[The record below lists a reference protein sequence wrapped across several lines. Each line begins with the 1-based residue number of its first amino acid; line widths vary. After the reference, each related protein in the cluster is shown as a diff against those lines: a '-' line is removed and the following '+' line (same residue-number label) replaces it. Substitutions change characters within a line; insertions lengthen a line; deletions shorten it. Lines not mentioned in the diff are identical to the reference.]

1 MKLFIT
7 ILIAILSTS
16 CFYNEKEE
24 NTIDEISAATNKV
37 STTNKISTD
46 KVDADK
52 MKVANKMTDKMKV
65 ADKMKATDKMADKMK
80 VADKMKATDKMA
92 DKMKVADRM
101 KATDKMADKMK
112 VADKMKATDKMAD
125 KMKVADRM
133 KATKKQKLSKEAI
146 DLVKQFGNALK
157 PALKKAIKTKGLE
170 HAVEF
175 CAVKAPEITK
185 KINQQNKE
193 WTIKRVSLKNRNPS
207 AKPDN
212 WERKVLKMFDK
223 RQSNGESAKKMAY
236 SEMVNGEFRFMKAQ
250 GVQGVCLSCHSKNIA
265 KNIKSAI
272 DKHYPNDKAIGYSLG
287 QIRGAFSLSKKL

>member
-65 ADKMKATDKMADKMK
+65 ADK
-80 VADKMKATDKMA
+80 
-92 DKMKVADRM
+92 M

>member
-1 MKLFIT
+1 LSIAL
-7 ILIAILSTS
+7 LIFFAIFL
-16 CFYNEKEE
+16 
-24 NTIDEISAATNKV
+24 
-37 STTNKISTD
+37 
-46 KVDADK
+46 
-52 MKVANKMTDKMKV
+52 
-65 ADKMKATDKMADKMK
+65 
-80 VADKMKATDKMA
+80 
-92 DKMKVADRM
+92 
-101 KATDKMADKMK
+101 
-112 VADKMKATDKMAD
+112 
-125 KMKVADRM
+125 
-133 KATKKQKLSKEAI
+133 
-146 DLVKQFGNALK
+146 
-157 PALKKAIKTKGLE
+157 LE
-170 HAVEF
+170 YAVEF

-272 DKHYPNDKAIGYSLG
+272 DKHYPNDKATGSCQTSLEL
-287 QIRGAFSLSKKL
+287 FSPNCQAWHSCYDFLNLLF

>member
-52 MKVANKMTDKMKV
+52 MADKMKVANKMTDKMKV
-65 ADKMKATDKMADKMK
+65 ADKM
-80 VADKMKATDKMA
+80 ADKMKATDKI
-92 DKMKVADRM
+92 KVAN
-101 KATDKMADKMK
+101 KM
-112 VADKMKATDKMAD
+112 TDKMAD

-170 HAVEF
+170 YAVEF

>member
-1 MKLFIT
+1 
-7 ILIAILSTS
+7 
-16 CFYNEKEE
+16 
-24 NTIDEISAATNKV
+24 
-37 STTNKISTD
+37 
-46 KVDADK
+46 
-52 MKVANKMTDKMKV
+52 
-65 ADKMKATDKMADKMK
+65 
-80 VADKMKATDKMA
+80 
-92 DKMKVADRM
+92 
-101 KATDKMADKMK
+101 
-112 VADKMKATDKMAD
+112 
-125 KMKVADRM
+125 M

-185 KINQQNKE
+185 NINQQNKE

-272 DKHYPNDKAIGYSLG
+272 DKHYPNDKATGYSLG

>member
-80 VADKMKATDKMA
+80 VANKMT
-92 DKMKVADRM
+92 
-101 KATDKMADKMK
+101 DKMK

-272 DKHYPNDKAIGYSLG
+272 DKHYPNDKATGYSLG

>member
-52 MKVANKMTDKMKV
+52 MKFTNKMTDKM
-65 ADKMKATDKMADKMK
+65 ADKMKATDKMTDKMADKMK
-80 VADKMKATDKMA
+80 VANKMTDKMKAT
-92 DKMKVADRM
+92 
-101 KATDKMADKMK
+101 
-112 VADKMKATDKMAD
+112 D

>member
-1 MKLFIT
+1 M
-7 ILIAILSTS
+7 
-16 CFYNEKEE
+16 
-24 NTIDEISAATNKV
+24 
-37 STTNKISTD
+37 
-46 KVDADK
+46 ADK

-65 ADKMKATDKMADKMK
+65 ADKM
-80 VADKMKATDKMA
+80 ADKMKATDKMKVA
-92 DKMKVADRM
+92 NKMTDKMKVAD
-101 KATDKMADKMK
+101 KM
-112 VADKMKATDKMAD
+112 ADKMKATDKM
-125 KMKVADRM
+125 KVADKM

-185 KINQQNKE
+185 NINQQNKE

-272 DKHYPNDKAIGYSLG
+272 DKHYPNDKATGYSLG

>member
-1 MKLFIT
+1 MRISFRISLLNHGLSLFRIVIIFVGIHSCAIFRKHFVNFSHISST
-7 ILIAILSTS
+7 SNPFVLIAFFS
-16 CFYNEKEE
+16 
-24 NTIDEISAATNKV
+24 
-37 STTNKISTD
+37 
-46 KVDADK
+46 
-52 MKVANKMTDKMKV
+52 
-65 ADKMKATDKMADKMK
+65 
-80 VADKMKATDKMA
+80 
-92 DKMKVADRM
+92 
-101 KATDKMADKMK
+101 
-112 VADKMKATDKMAD
+112 
-125 KMKVADRM
+125 ADRM

>member
-16 CFYNEKEE
+16 CFYNEEE
-24 NTIDEISAATNKV
+24 GSAIDEISAATNKV

-52 MKVANKMTDKMKV
+52 MKFTNKMTDKM
-65 ADKMKATDKMADKMK
+65 ADKMKATDKMK
-80 VADKMKATDKMA
+80 VANKMT
-92 DKMKVADRM
+92 
-101 KATDKMADKMK
+101 
-112 VADKMKATDKMAD
+112 D

-272 DKHYPNDKAIGYSLG
+272 DKHYPNDKATGYSLG

>member
-1 MKLFIT
+1 
-7 ILIAILSTS
+7 
-16 CFYNEKEE
+16 
-24 NTIDEISAATNKV
+24 
-37 STTNKISTD
+37 
-46 KVDADK
+46 
-52 MKVANKMTDKMKV
+52 
-65 ADKMKATDKMADKMK
+65 
-80 VADKMKATDKMA
+80 
-92 DKMKVADRM
+92 
-101 KATDKMADKMK
+101 
-112 VADKMKATDKMAD
+112 MAD

>member
-52 MKVANKMTDKMKV
+52 MADKMKVANKMTDKMKV

-80 VADKMKATDKMA
+80 VANKMT
-92 DKMKVADRM
+92 
-101 KATDKMADKMK
+101 
-112 VADKMKATDKMAD
+112 DKMKATDKMAD

-272 DKHYPNDKAIGYSLG
+272 DKHYPNDKATGYSLG

>member
-52 MKVANKMTDKMKV
+52 MKFTNKMTDKM
-65 ADKMKATDKMADKMK
+65 ADKMKATDKMKVANKMTDKMADKMK
-80 VADKMKATDKMA
+80 VANKMT
-92 DKMKVADRM
+92 
-101 KATDKMADKMK
+101 
-112 VADKMKATDKMAD
+112 D

-272 DKHYPNDKAIGYSLG
+272 DKHYPNDKATGYSLG